1 MPRAKVVYSKEHE
14 VDPSYKGLLTALQSQ
29 YERRSFHELTL
40 VDAIRKD
47 RRGALF
53 CLRLRRD
60 ALEKLKPAITEG
72 WTVRSPADYP
82 IGEICAVDEDRDEIW
97 VSRMQPVGNRPF
109 ENPIRVYQPDFLG
122 RLRDWLEERQGR
134 PLPSPEQSGDSLRLS
149 TARAGDSVLRESQRQ
164 SIEQLGLGVNCIWGP
179 PGTGKT
185 YTVAWAVQGLL
196 ERGFKV
202 AVLAPTNVAV
212 DTLVLAIRSAFIRA
226 ARPLC
231 GGELIRAGQPALKE
245 LNDHAELMSWQAALA
260 AGTFEIKT
268 LSEELGRLTARRRS
282 AEASQ
287 RQQLKTQIETLK
299 LALSDA
305 ERRRGES
312 LWTLA
317 QQARVLATT
326 VYSAQHRAEMKAFL
340 STEKIAL
347 VIDEAGMVPRFALL
361 PLLELLSGGL
371 APQGQLRDAPSQVS
385 VILAGDPK
393 QLAPIYR
400 EPPNSKD
407 VNARYWMGHS
417 LLEELLEAGASDI
430 GKKSGVWVLRQ
441 QSRMDVSICRR
452 ISKTYYYG
460 LLETVPDPARPAP
473 PLVESWPADGL
484 LLLDSKRVS
493 LPEDSPPEK
502 SLRRS
507 GNIDQRSLQIGRKL
521 IQRAL
526 ERGVRS
532 VLWLSPFRDQAR
544 LARKLVDAYFSNH
557 QVSAGTVHTSQ
568 GREADLIIFDPVRVR
583 HRWLRAD
590 FGDPLNIERLLN
602 VAVSRGRGQVIV
614 LTSRDELRHNHIFL
628 RLLHNATVA
637 DIP

>member
-1 MPRAKVVYSKEHE
+1 
-14 VDPSYKGLLTALQSQ
+14 
-29 YERRSFHELTL
+29 
-40 VDAIRKD
+40 
-47 RRGALF
+47 
-53 CLRLRRD
+53 
-60 ALEKLKPAITEG
+60 
-72 WTVRSPADYP
+72 
-82 IGEICAVDEDRDEIW
+82 
-97 VSRMQPVGNRPF
+97 
-109 ENPIRVYQPDFLG
+109 
-122 RLRDWLEERQGR
+122 
-134 PLPSPEQSGDSLRLS
+134 
-149 TARAGDSVLRESQRQ
+149 
-164 SIEQLGLGVNCIWGP
+164 
-179 PGTGKT
+179 
-185 YTVAWAVQGLL
+185 
-196 ERGFKV
+196 
-202 AVLAPTNVAV
+202 
-212 DTLVLAIRSAFIRA
+212 
-226 ARPLC
+226 
-231 GGELIRAGQPALKE
+231 
-245 LNDHAELMSWQAALA
+245 
-260 AGTFEIKT
+260 
-268 LSEELGRLTARRRS
+268 
-282 AEASQ
+282 
-287 RQQLKTQIETLK
+287 
-299 LALSDA
+299 
-305 ERRRGES
+305 
-312 LWTLA
+312 
-317 QQARVLATT
+317 
-326 VYSAQHRAEMKAFL
+326 
-340 STEKIAL
+340 
-347 VIDEAGMVPRFALL
+347 
-361 PLLELLSGGL
+361 
-371 APQGQLRDAPSQVS
+371 
-385 VILAGDPK
+385 
-393 QLAPIYR
+393 
-400 EPPNSKD
+400 
-407 VNARYWMGHS
+407 
-417 LLEELLEAGASDI
+417 
-430 GKKSGVWVLRQ
+430 
-441 QSRMDVSICRR
+441 MDVSICRR